1 MYLWVT
7 FHLTHSEMSMNIIH
21 YSSAHDDSILLQRV
35 EEEHV
40 TFYSDHR
47 SGADTSHLLSLLS
60 CHLSSQLASH
70 LVYQQ
75 QYVCMCNLLT
85 LKIVRYSCAISKSC
99 ELWCKILRLDHNLRI
114 LRMHNVISRLRKFA
128 DCMEHI
134 YYPQNRL
141 QWLTFCEMS
150 TWSFATRYVSKPRLQ
165 VVSYTCIRTYF
176 LWL

>member
-21 YSSAHDDSILLQRV
+21 YSRAHDDSILLQRV

-70 LVYQQ
+70 PIYQQ
-75 QYVCMCNLLT
+75 
-85 LKIVRYSCAISKSC
+85 
-99 ELWCKILRLDHNLRI
+99 
-114 LRMHNVISRLRKFA
+114 
-128 DCMEHI
+128 
-134 YYPQNRL
+134 
-141 QWLTFCEMS
+141 
-150 TWSFATRYVSKPRLQ
+150 
-165 VVSYTCIRTYF
+165 
-176 LWL
+176 